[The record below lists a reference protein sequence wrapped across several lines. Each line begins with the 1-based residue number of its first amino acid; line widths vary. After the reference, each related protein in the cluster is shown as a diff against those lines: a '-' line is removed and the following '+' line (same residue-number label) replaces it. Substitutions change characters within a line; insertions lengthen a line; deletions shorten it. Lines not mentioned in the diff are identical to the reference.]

1 MSKRPLIRTT
11 PVSEFGE
18 FEASAFDGDV
28 AGQEADAVFLR
39 DMTYVPG
46 WSGMRRGR
54 DEELAELAQGRRTA
68 KEVRALPVNVRL
80 VRRASAKGEFDGKK
94 LMMAGVQGYKP
105 ITSDMRGKVDWFTA
119 MPPGARILEN
129 GEIVNAAGDMVYMY
143 TEAPQAARNLARK
156 AEKTRLLADQAGE
169 KVAGGVVE
177 AGGEWAR
184 EPLD

>member
-18 FEASAFDGDV
+18 AEASAFETAPDGD
-28 AGQEADAVFLR
+28 QVFMR
-39 DMTYVPG
+39 DLTYVPG
-46 WSGMRRGR
+46 WSDLRRRR
-54 DEELAELAQGRRTA
+54 DTELAELAEGRRSA
-68 KEVRALPVNVRL
+68 SEVRTLPVNVRL
-80 VRRASAKGEFDGKK
+80 VRRTSANGTFDGKK

-105 ITSDMRGKVDWFTA
+105 ITSDLMGTVDWFTA
-119 MPPGARILEN
+119 MPPGAKILEN

-143 TEAPQAARNLARK
+143 AEGPVAAQNLRRK
-156 AEKTRLLADQAGE
+156 SEKTLQLASQAGE

-184 EPLD
+184 EPID